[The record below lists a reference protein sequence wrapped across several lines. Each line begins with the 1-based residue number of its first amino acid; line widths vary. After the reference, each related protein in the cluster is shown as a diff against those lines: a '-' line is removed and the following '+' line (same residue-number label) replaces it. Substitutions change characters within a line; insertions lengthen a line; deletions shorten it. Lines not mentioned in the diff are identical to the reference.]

1 MSNSGL
7 LHQFSCE
14 IESYKKADS
23 KNIVIIYSLDEKV
36 GNTNT
41 DRRRCLLL
49 IQPVQKF
56 SLCPGVWVSMMKS
69 NEVHLLN

>member
-7 LHQFSCE
+7 LHQFCCE
-14 IESYKKADS
+14 IERYKKADS

-56 SLCPGVWVSMMKS
+56 SLCPGV
-69 NEVHLLN
+69 